1 VRIATANEG
10 TGDNV
15 LNAISVHA
23 PQDIWAVGHAED
35 KSLTL
40 HYDGA
45 GWTVVPSPN
54 REFGIRLE
62 DVVAIAED
70 DVWAVGWTG
79 SNNFDDENIALHWDG
94 TSWTIVPTP
103 QPGEGIDRLFAIDAV
118 GPNDVWA
125 TGFYDNAQG
134 AYLSSI
140 FHWDGTSWTVVE
152 HPCHTYWG
160 LTGIT
165 VLSPTDVW
173 AVGNATT
180 CHYDGTTW
188 REVPS
193 PQPRIEFDE
202 IAYPLEDVS
211 GVGPKDVWAVG
222 ARVIDRPKQVIWQA
236 LAEHWDGS
244 EWTLTTFIPGTQMRG
259 VEAVATND
267 VWAVGTN
274 AFGPLIAHWDGSEWS
289 TVPTPEWGRG
299 GQLNGIEMAR
309 NEKSTSPGMGS
320 GPLWAAGY
328 FRPGN
333 VGSRTLIQRAPS
345 PTQGAVVGHSN
356 VGLSTVSWFGPEN
369 GSTSTDPSGAFE
381 VGGLQAGQYTFVA
394 TEPGC
399 TPDSRPVTV
408 VAGITH
414 VVNLQVVCDRAGR
427 ARRK

>member
-1 VRIATANEG
+1 MGWTFNSGSLALRRIHAGWVRIPTVDEG
-10 TGDNV
+10 TADNV
-15 LNAISVHA
+15 LNAISVHT
-23 PQDIWAVGHAED
+23 PQDIWAVGHAQQ
-35 KSLTL
+35 KSLTV

-54 REFGIRLE
+54 REYGIRLE

-79 SNNFDDENIALHWDG
+79 SNNFDDENIAMHTWRRHS

-103 QPGEGIDRLFAIDAV
+103 QPGDGIDRLFAIDAA

-125 TGFYDNAQG
+125 TGTYGDFQG
-134 AYLSSI
+134 SYLSSI
-140 FHWDGTSWTVVE
+140 FHWDGTSWSIVA
-152 HPCHTYWG
+152 HPCHTYGG

-188 REVPS
+188 RVVPS

-211 GVGPKDVWAVG
+211 GAGPKDVWAVG
-222 ARVIDRPKQVIWQA
+222 ARVIDLPKRIEYQA
-236 LAEHWDGS
+236 IAEHWDGS
-244 EWTLTTFIPGTQMRG
+244 AWTLATFIPGTQMLG
-259 VEAVATND
+259 VEAVAAND

-299 GQLNGIEMAR
+299 GRLSGIEMAR
-309 NEKSTSPGMGS
+309 NEKSTSPGMRT
-320 GPLWAAGY
+320 GPLWAAGHY
-328 FRPGN
+328 LPGN
-333 VGSRTLIQRAPS
+333 VGR
-345 PTQGAVVGHSN
+345 
-356 VGLSTVSWFGPEN
+356 
-369 GSTSTDPSGAFE
+369 
-381 VGGLQAGQYTFVA
+381 
-394 TEPGC
+394 
-399 TPDSRPVTV
+399 
-408 VAGITH
+408 
-414 VVNLQVVCDRAGR
+414 GR
-427 ARRK
+427 